1 MKDYIRNIFTDGSRG
16 GLYTTKKWLTSL
28 VRWTNFKNEYEEGF
42 IWGGQAHTG
51 CAYPPKR
58 PPSGAESNDIIFAI

>member
-1 MKDYIRNIFTDGSRG
+1 MKDHIRNIFTDDLPDWWGEQI
-16 GLYTTKKWLTSL
+16 LK
-28 VRWTNFKNEYEEGF
+28 TNMQKASSG
-42 IWGGQAHTG
+42 GGQAHTG